1 MSERTERK
9 LTQVAIVQF
18 GYRHEAE
25 FAAGFLEDAGIPF
38 RLQIDDPAMGL
49 SVSGAATI
57 WVREM
62 DAARAR
68 EVLEIE
74 GGSTGLSLYGGSPA
88 QPSRPGRPTMPTSAG
103 GPDRTSDRH
112 VSSRSDSV
120 SLSDVASGRNAESLG
135 DRESDAVSTPID
147 TWPSIASRG
156 RALAGVGAVA
166 ALTSLRFLGVG
177 TGPLSILAIVATLG
191 LGAIALTGRAPRAV
205 RDLVH
210 ALSGDAP

>member
-1 MSERTERK
+1 MSERTEQK

-18 GYRHEAE
+18 GYRHDAE
-25 FAAGFLEDAGIPF
+25 FAAGFLDDAGIPF

-49 SVSGAATI
+49 SVSGSATI

-68 EVLEIE
+68 ELLGIE
-74 GGSTGLSLYGGSPA
+74 EGRAGLSLYGGRSA
-88 QPSRPGRPTMPTSAG
+88 HPSRPGRPTMPA
-103 GPDRTSDRH
+103 PVREPRMERDRPSDR
-112 VSSRSDSV
+112 
-120 SLSDVASGRNAESLG
+120 DV
-135 DRESDAVSTPID
+135 ESDAGSNPVGA
-147 TWPSIASRG
+147 WPSVASRG

-166 ALTSLRFLGVG
+166 TLSSLRFLNVG
-177 TGPLSILAIVATLG
+177 AGPLSALAIVVAVG